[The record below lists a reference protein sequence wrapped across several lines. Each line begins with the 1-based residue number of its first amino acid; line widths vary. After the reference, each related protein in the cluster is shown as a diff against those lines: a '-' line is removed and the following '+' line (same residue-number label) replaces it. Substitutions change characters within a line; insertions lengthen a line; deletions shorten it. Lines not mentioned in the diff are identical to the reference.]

1 MLGSDQLIDFGG
13 EGTPPVRELCW
24 AELAIAR
31 QCALVSIKHLAAD
44 ALDLRH
50 RLPLVWQAVQDLR
63 LPAWVARKVAAMSR
77 QLAKADVAI
86 VDVAVAAAA
95 GQAPGRILAIA
106 EAKVIEADLDAH
118 RARLAEDAAKVGVR
132 LSQARPGDAIDAAD
146 GEPATRR
153 VTLKLPTG
161 TALGSTPR

>member
-63 LPAWVARKVAAMSR
+63 LPAWVARKVVPMSR

-95 GQAPGRILAIA
+95 DQAGP
-106 EAKVIEADLDAH
+106 D
-118 RARLAEDAAKVGVR
+118 
-132 LSQARPGDAIDAAD
+132 PGDRGGQGDRGRPRRPPGSAGRGRGEGRCAALSS
-146 GEPATRR
+146 ATR
-153 VTLKLPTG
+153 
-161 TALGSTPR
+161 